1 MTGTVADVSKPAQRR
16 RAAAAIPVGRAA
28 GYALGNVGLACFLV
42 TPQLLLLYF
51 LTDTL
56 AVPAAMAGIV
66 VMVPKMWEVVL
77 DPLIGAVSDRLRGRF
92 GRRWPLMALG
102 ALFFPLGFAAMFMP
116 PPGWTMM
123 PTLAWVMLA
132 YIGTSTAYALFSIPY
147 ATTAAEVSPDQAV
160 RNRLVA
166 WRVGLLCLGLLVA
179 SGLSP
184 LLLRVA
190 GGGRHGYAIM
200 GIVVGAIAGGALL
213 GSLRAN
219 WLLQNRDA
227 ERLRPSSIR
236 QTFRTGLR
244 TTLGNRGYRL
254 LWTGYACQTLAMGA
268 QFALMPYAVR
278 YQLHAATDVITV
290 LAGVAT
296 VVQILAMPLWV
307 HVADRIGA
315 ARAAA
320 AAAFAYGAAALGYLL
335 CGPGDIVPAVIVAAL
350 SGLGQ
355 AGCYMLPFALM
366 PAVVAGVDPED
377 TARNAGFLTA
387 IWVSGEKL
395 GLALGGAAAGVML
408 GVVGYAS
415 GQENQPP
422 AVLHAVPILFAGI
435 PALLLAAG
443 GALLLALGRRIK
455 AET

>member
-1 MTGTVADVSKPAQRR
+1 MSCRAEAVAGTVP
-16 RAAAAIPVGRAA
+16 IPRAA

-56 AVPAAMAGIV
+56 AVPAATAGLV
-66 VMVPKMWEVVL
+66 VMIPKIWEVLL
-77 DPLIGAVSDRLRGRF
+77 DPLIGALSDRLKGRL
-92 GRRWPLMALG
+92 GRRWPLMAIG
-102 ALFFPLGFAAMFMP
+102 ALFFPFGFAAMFMP
-116 PPGWTMM
+116 PSGWSMSA
-123 PTLAWVMLA
+123 TLAWITGA
-132 YIGTSTAYALFSIPY
+132 YIATSTAYALFSIPY
-147 ATTAAEVSPDQAV
+147 ATTAAEVSPDQAF

-184 LLLRVA
+184 WLLHRA
-190 GGGRHGYAIM
+190 GGGRHGYAVM
-200 GIVVGAIAGGALL
+200 AMTVAAIAGGALV

-219 WLLQNRDA
+219 WLLQNRLA
-227 ERLRPSSIR
+227 ERLRPPSFGQSL
-236 QTFRTGLR
+236 RTGFR
-244 TTLGNRGYRL
+244 ATLGNRGYRL

-278 YQLHAATDVITV
+278 YELHATTGMITK

-296 VVQILAMPLWV
+296 IVQIIAMPLWV
-307 HVADRIGA
+307 RVADRLGT

-320 AAAFAYGAAALGYLL
+320 LAALAYGAAALGYLL
-335 CGPGDIVPAVIVAAL
+335 CGPGDDGLAIAVAAC

-366 PAVVAGVDPED
+366 PAVLAVSDREEA
-377 TARNAGFLTA
+377 ARNAGFLTA

-395 GLALGGAAAGVML
+395 GLAFGGAAAGMML
-408 GVVGYAS
+408 GAVGYVS
-415 GQENQPP
+415 GQAEQSG
-422 AVLHAVPILFAGI
+422 AVTDAIPWLFAGL

-443 GALLLALGRRIK
+443 AALLAILARDTPGN
-455 AET
+455 

>member
-1 MTGTVADVSKPAQRR
+1 MTGTITGMSNPT
-16 RAAAAIPVGRAA
+16 RAPDAIPPRRAA

-56 AVPAAMAGIV
+56 AVPAATAGIV

-77 DPLIGAVSDRLRGRF
+77 DPLIGAVSDRLRGRL

-102 ALFFPLGFAAMFMP
+102 ALFFPLGFAAMFIP
-116 PPGWTMM
+116 PPGWSMTA
-123 PTLAWVMLA
+123 TLVWVMLA

-147 ATTAAEVSPDQAV
+147 ATTAAEVSSDQAV

-166 WRVGLLCLGLLVA
+166 WRVGLLCIGLLVA

-184 LLLRVA
+184 LLLHLG
-190 GGGRHGYAIM
+190 GGGRHGYAVM
-200 GIVVGAIAGGALL
+200 GISVGAIAGGALL

-219 WLLQNRDA
+219 WLLQNRTA
-227 ERLRPSSIR
+227 ERLRPPSMR
-236 QTFRTGLR
+236 QSFRTGLR
-244 TTLGNRGYRL
+244 ATLGNRGYRL

-278 YQLHAATDVITV
+278 YQLHATTDVITD
-290 LAGVAT
+290 LAVVAT
-296 VVQILAMPLWV
+296 IVQILAMPLWV
-307 HVADRIGA
+307 RVADRIGT

-320 AAAFAYGAAALGYLL
+320 VAAFAYGAAALGYLL
-335 CGPGDIVPAVIVAAL
+335 CGPGDVAPAVIVAAL

-366 PAVVAGVDPED
+366 PTVVAGVDAED
-377 TARNAGFLTA
+377 AARNAGFLTA

-395 GLALGGAAAGVML
+395 GLAFGGAAAGLML
-408 GVVGYAS
+408 GIVGYAS
-415 GQENQPP
+415 GQDSQPA

-435 PALLLAAG
+435 PALLLATG
-443 GALLLALGRRIK
+443 GILLLMLGRSVR
-455 AET
+455 AES